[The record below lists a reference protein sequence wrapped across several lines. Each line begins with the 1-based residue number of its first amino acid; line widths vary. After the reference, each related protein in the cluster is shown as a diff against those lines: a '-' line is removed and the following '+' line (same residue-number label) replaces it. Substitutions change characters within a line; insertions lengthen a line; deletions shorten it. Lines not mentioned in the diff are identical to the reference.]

1 MSRRRLFGF
10 LVLAAL
16 AVAVAMPAIMSAAE
30 PPRKE
35 FFILSSLDTAHGRM
49 VLKRPTEVTLVMHV
63 DGQTAYRDEQ
73 GKPLA
78 FRDLRSGDTGD
89 ITFRQEPGG
98 EPTALL
104 VQLGPMTVQELE
116 RRYLNPAVHR

>member
-1 MSRRRLFGF
+1 MSRRRLLLGF
-10 LVLAAL
+10 LVFAAL
-16 AVAVAMPAIMSAAE
+16 AVTVAKAAE

-49 VLKRPTEVTLVMHV
+49 VLKRPTEVTLVMRV
-63 DGQTAYRDEQ
+63 NAQTAYRDEQ

-78 FRDLRSGDTGD
+78 FKDLRSGDTGD